1 MNGNAKKN
9 PIFAARAVVRLF
21 SVPVSVWILFIFF
34 FASTAEQMVALDYQ
48 NVTLSIL

>member
-34 FASTAEQMVALDYQ
+34 FRVDGGT
-48 NVTLSIL
+48 NGRP